1 MSLIRKRS
9 FWGCALALFLVAEG
23 FAAPPL
29 RPLSGKGAGATTLV
43 VYADTR
49 TAFSL
54 GDLLGLFKMQLQRVA
69 TRVETSAA
77 SEATPAKLAA
87 ADYLVVF
94 CPQSAPLL
102 TTNFLQAVAAATQPV
117 LWVGFGLDQLE
128 SVPPFQG
135 EFKFSAVPAAK
146 PVTNVIYRG
155 QTWDVPVYLW
165 VEGSL
170 TSNTTSKI
178 VMSAAGGATDL
189 ASPRPLCWQ
198 TSNVLFFAAVPLGGA
213 QNFLFSDL
221 LLDFYG
227 VKEIPPAAIF
237 LRIEDYH
244 CGSNH
249 RDFQRLA
256 DYLYSRGVPFGVA
269 VTPACRDPETGQL
282 RDLDSEPDYVRALRY
297 AQQRGGRLIMHGC
310 DQEPGRSEFWDI
322 ERDRPLALDTPE
334 VTRERLHKAARQMI
348 TQGLFPLAWETPHY
362 AASRKAYTEI
372 ASVFGTGVERVQL
385 SDSTCVE
392 KGTFSALTLDT
403 YGRLILP
410 ENLGYVLNTES
421 NAFDGIKAT
430 AAMLTQLRGAVAGCY
445 IHAYQPL
452 AKFTELID
460 ALEQLRVPFLDLAD
474 LDNAVQIPGYL
485 LLAGNAQ
492 RTLTL
497 HNAAIRSKAFDRAG
511 KLLSEEAETGR
522 VNGARTF
529 KRISG
534 DYQLIEILEDN

>member
-1 MSLIRKRS
+1 MSVIRKLVVLGGAS
-9 FWGCALALFLVAEG
+9 ALMLVHG

-43 VYADTR
+43 VYTDTR

-54 GDLLGLFKMQLQRVA
+54 GDLLALLQMQLQRVA
-69 TRVETSAA
+69 TRVETSAV
-77 SEATPAKLAA
+77 SEATPAMLAA

-94 CPQSAPLL
+94 CPQSSPALA
-102 TTNFLQAVAAATQPV
+102 TNFLQAIAAATQPV
-117 LWVGFGLDQLE
+117 LWVGFGVDQLE
-128 SVPPFQG
+128 SFPLFKG
-135 EFKFSAVPAAK
+135 EFKFSSLPAGHPATI
-146 PVTNVIYRG
+146 VTYRE
-155 QTWDVPVYLW
+155 QTWSVPVYLW
-165 VEGSL
+165 IEGSL
-170 TSNTTSKI
+170 SSNSTSKI
-178 VMSAAGGATDL
+178 VISAAASATDL

-198 TSNVLFFAAVPLGGA
+198 TSNVTFFAAVPLGGA

-227 VKEIPPAAIF
+227 VKETPPSGIF

-256 DYLYSRGVPFGVA
+256 DYLYSRGVTFGVA
-269 VTPACRDPETGQL
+269 VTPTCRDPETGQL
-282 RDLDSEPDYVRALRY
+282 EDLDSQPDYLRALRY

-310 DQEPGRSEFWDI
+310 GHEPGRSEFWNI
-322 ERDRPLALDTPE
+322 ERDRPQAPDTPE

-348 TQGLFPLAWETPHY
+348 THELFPLAWETPHY
-362 AASRKAYTEI
+362 AASRQTYREI

-392 KGTFSALTLDT
+392 KATFSALTLDT

-410 ENLGYVLNTES
+410 ENLGYALNTDS
-421 NAFDGIKAT
+421 NAFDGIKV
-430 AAMLTQLRGAVAGCY
+430 AAGMLTQLRGTVAGCY

-452 AKFTELID
+452 TKFAELID
-460 ALEQLRVPFLDLAD
+460 TLEQLHVPFVDLAD
-474 LDNAVQIPGYL
+474 LDNVVQVPGYL
-485 LLAGNAQ
+485 LLSGNAQ
-492 RTLTL
+492 RTVRLR
-497 HNAAIRSKAFDRAG
+497 NAAVRSKTFDRAG
-511 KLLSEEAETGR
+511 KLLGQEEEKGR
-522 VNGARTF
+522 VSGARTF

-534 DYQLIEILEDN
+534 DYQLIEIIEEN